1 MCPVSHHPQ
10 NTQEGPQEAAEA
22 LRPGWGWEE
31 LRASSLTAWIH
42 TGNSTSARPL
52 PQDPFIPQVLSGCSV
67 LTPELGGAGDTALT
81 KAVPVLSSRGSQS
94 IGGDGVT
101 TQSGKGWHQAAQGQ
115 WEP

>member
-1 MCPVSHHPQ
+1 M
-10 NTQEGPQEAAEA
+10 
-22 LRPGWGWEE
+22 
-31 LRASSLTAWIH
+31 
-42 TGNSTSARPL
+42 
-52 PQDPFIPQVLSGCSV
+52 